1 MYAYDI
7 QTPAFLGASGL
18 GAKSLS
24 GLPPHAE
31 RPGRRSPMVPQ

>member
-1 MYAYDI
+1 MYIYIYMYAYDI

-24 GLPPHAE
+24 GLPPC
-31 RPGRRSPMVPQ
+31 